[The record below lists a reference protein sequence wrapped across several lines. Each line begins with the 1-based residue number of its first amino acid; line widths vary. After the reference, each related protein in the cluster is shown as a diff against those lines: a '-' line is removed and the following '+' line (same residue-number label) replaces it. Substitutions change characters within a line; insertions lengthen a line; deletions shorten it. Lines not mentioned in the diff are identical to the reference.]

1 MSISTRVAVL
11 RQRDHPAR
19 RGLGAAWQTDSPEV
33 PPENR
38 PSVTRAQARP
48 RPLPLRKLVGYSI
61 SCMPG
66 PPLGPSYRIST
77 TSPASTF
84 PPRIP
89 STAAS
94 WLSKTLAGPEKRH
107 SSSGTPAVLTIAPSG
122 ARLPY
127 STARPPSRV

>member
-1 MSISTRVAVL
+1 MP
-11 RQRDHPAR
+11 PAAAS
-19 RGLGAAWQTDSPEV
+19 GATWQTDRPDV

-38 PSVTRAQARP
+38 PSVISAQARP

-66 PPLGPSYRIST
+66 PPLGPSYRMIT
-77 TSPASTF
+77 TSPALTW
-84 PPRIP
+84 PARMP

-94 WLSKTLAGPEKRH
+94 WLSNTTAGPEKWK
-107 SSSGTPAVLTIAPSG
+107 SSSGTPAVFTIAPSG

-127 STARPPSRV
+127 STASPPSCE